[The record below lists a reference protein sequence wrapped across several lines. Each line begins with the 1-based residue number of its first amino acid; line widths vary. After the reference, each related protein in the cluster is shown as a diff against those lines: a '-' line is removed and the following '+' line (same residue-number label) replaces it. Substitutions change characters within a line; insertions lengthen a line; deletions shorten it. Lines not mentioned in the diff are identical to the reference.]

1 MNDLRVSSP
10 FHPDND
16 DAYQA
21 WRDRKLDNYP
31 AHLADLIVSVN
42 NPRAPTPAE
51 QEAIVT
57 RCRQTNMALYVSGLG
72 ADPDKDI
79 SRALGRSFGLEQ
91 LDCNLM
97 ADDDG
102 LTSLTVA
109 KAGDRQHFIPYTNRP
124 IKWHTDGYYNTM
136 ARQIRGLQLYCV
148 SPAASG
154 GENALMDHEIAY
166 LLMRDA
172 NPDFI
177 RALMQPD
184 AMTIP
189 ARTDDDGIARAEQTG
204 PVFSILP
211 DSGSLHMRYTAR
223 TRSIAWRQDAPTQ
236 QAVAFLE
243 QLLNAPSPYI
253 FHGRLE
259 PGMGLICNNVLHDR
273 SGFSDDATHRR
284 LIYRARYF
292 DRIRGTGLNGR

>member
-1 MNDLRVSSP
+1 MNNLRTSSP
-10 FHPDND
+10 FHPDNN
-16 DAYQA
+16 DAYRA
-21 WRDRKLDNYP
+21 WRDRKLRNYP
-31 AHLADLIVSVN
+31 THLTDLIVTVKD
-42 NPRAPTPAE
+42 PRAPTPAE
-51 QEAIVT
+51 HAAIIE

-72 ADPDKDI
+72 ADPDKEI
-79 SRALGRSFGLEQ
+79 SRAFGRNFGLEQ

-109 KAGDRQHFIPYTNRP
+109 KDGPRQHFIPYTNRP

-154 GENALMDHEIAY
+154 GESALMDHEIAY
-166 LLMRDA
+166 ILMRDA

-177 RALMQPD
+177 RVFMQPGT
-184 AMTIP
+184 MTIP
-189 ARTDDDGIARAEQTG
+189 ARTDDNGVARAEQTG

-223 TRSIAWRQDAPTQ
+223 TRSIAWRQDALTQ

-243 QLLNAPSPYI
+243 HLLNTPSPYI
-253 FHGRLE
+253 FRGHLE
-259 PGMGLICNNVLHDR
+259 SGMGLICNNVLHDR
-273 SGFSDDATHRR
+273 SGFTDDTRQRR

-292 DRIRGTGLNGR
+292 DRIHGTGLNDV

>member
-1 MNDLRVSSP
+1 MNDLHVSNP

-21 WRDRKLDNYP
+21 WRDRKLSSHP
-31 AHLADLIVSVN
+31 ARLADLIVEVG

-51 QEAIVT
+51 QEAIVA
-57 RCRQTNMALYVSGLG
+57 RCRQANMALYVSGLG

-79 SRALGRSFGLEQ
+79 ARAFGRTVGLER

-109 KAGDRQHFIPYTNRP
+109 TQGDRQHFIPYTNRP

-136 ARQIRGLQLYCV
+136 AQQIRGLQLYCV

-177 RALMQPD
+177 RALMQSD
-184 AMTIP
+184 TMTIP
-189 ARTDDDGIARAEQTG
+189 ARTDDDGVARAEQTG

-223 TRSIAWRQDAPTQ
+223 TRSIAWRQDTLTQ

-253 FHGRLE
+253 FRGRLE

-273 SGFSDDATHRR
+273 SGFSDDAAHHR

-292 DRIRGTGLNGR
+292 DRIRGTGHNGV